1 VAVILPGNL
10 RLEWDE
16 LPPCQELECG
26 GWNGVEK
33 CNEWNGKEWN
43 DGASTEGWECC
54 VYRLVVS
61 PRS

>member
-1 VAVILPGNL
+1 MAVILPGNL
-10 RLEWDE
+10 GLEWDE
-16 LPPCQELECG
+16 LPPYQEFECG

-54 VYRLVVS
+54 VSRLVVS